1 MPRHIALLRAIN
13 LGATRKVPMAEL
25 RALLEE
31 LGFEHVRTHLQS
43 GNAIFDAPGEP
54 ADVERLLEAR
64 LEERFGFEVPVMV
77 RTRDE
82 LAAIVEADPLGD
94 VATDPKRLQVM
105 FLAGPLDRARLAHLD
120 PDDFAPET
128 FCLGER
134 EIYVWSPEGIRTSP
148 VLKALS
154 DKRLGVAATARNWRT
169 VVALLELADADQ
181 PVRYAR

>member
-25 RALLEE
+25 RTLLEE

-43 GNAIFDAPGEP
+43 GNAIFDGPGEP
-54 ADVERLLEAR
+54 AEVERLLAER
-64 LEERFGFEVPVMV
+64 LEERFGFAVPVMV

-105 FLAGPLDRARLAHLD
+105 FLAAPLD
-120 PDDFAPET
+120 PDRVAGLDPDGFAPEA
-128 FCLGER
+128 FRLGER
-134 EIYVWSPEGIRTSP
+134 EIFVWSPEGIRSSP
-148 VLKALS
+148 LLQALS
-154 DKRLGVAATARNWRT
+154 DKRLGVDATARNWRT
-169 VVALLELADADQ
+169 VTALLELADQ
-181 PVRYAR
+181 PPS

>member
-1 MPRHIALLRAIN
+1 MARHITLLRAIN

-25 RALLEE
+25 RSLLQE

-43 GNAIFDAPGEP
+43 GNAIFDGTGEP
-54 ADVERLLEAR
+54 ADVERLLEQR
-64 LEERFGFEVPVMV
+64 LAERFGFAVPVMV

-94 VATDPKRLQVM
+94 VATDPKRLQVV
-105 FLAGPLDRARLAHLD
+105 FLAGPLDHDRLADLD
-120 PDDFAPET
+120 PDDFTPET
-128 FCLGER
+128 FRLGER
-134 EIYVWSPEGIRTSP
+134 EIYVWSPEGIRNSP

-169 VVALLELADADQ
+169 VTKLLEFADE
-181 PVRYAR
+181 V